1 MFDNWNFEGGAERIA
16 CLNYLNEAAVY
27 LANFVVLPNELVTK
41 ISEKCRLKVLNTIN
55 FMFRTGHIY
64 PRQGRK
70 SRHRSIVEMYVLAEE
85 IQDSDILN
93 LGTRFLGNIA
103 ILMSMYIFLILEYCK
118 KSDFES
124 IVEESEDVRNEV
136 QLVYAGFIEM
146 AKCFFDTTHKM
157 YDEIELQNGSKF
169 TVYDHLIDSFA
180 GNTSIS
186 EQNLNGFQNLIQVI
200 VTCHRFYGT
209 IVNLEF
215 CKVLLLASEY
225 RNGKAALCS
234 SSYQL
239 SYVKPSISSLSN
251 QICDYF
257 LEMNEDELKQEDV
270 LYVEQILYVVG
281 IIHTRVFQEQD
292 FSSFIQKHVQ
302 VGAKLLR
309 CSMLEKRLCAMNYI
323 SRLCNT
329 VDIHNNNMDN
339 RATLAST
346 ADDYRYTN
354 GKDVVGVRWHY
365 FDSKNMLDCLEQYQ
379 ILDTVYTKVFHAELI
394 KKSVDI
400 IVFYSRLNC
409 VTEEHIELIW
419 KSLRDKNENERRII
433 FDCLISALMNS
444 RNLLHCRNTIYLIE
458 KLILSSIAKV
468 SEDKPFLLFLR
479 QFFSKVCKLSKEK
492 REAIEKS
499 SNVVNSSDGIHE
511 TPRVQQSNTVM
522 PDKTINGWVINLTG
536 DDEIHNDAFGRDNN
550 THAEENGN
558 DSRIQNPCCSLSYID
573 ACFEAFGEM
582 NFQFVCQNFSADA
595 GRSGR

>member
-1 MFDNWNFEGGAERIA
+1 MFENFNFEDGAERIA

-41 ISEKCRLKVLNTIN
+41 ISDKCRLKVLNTIN

-209 IVNLEF
+209 VVNLEF

-257 LEMNEDELKQEDV
+257 LGMNEDELKQEDV

-281 IIHTRVFQEQD
+281 IIHTRVFREQD

-329 VDIHNNNMDN
+329 VDTHNINMDN
-339 RATLAST
+339 RAALAGT

-354 GKDVVGVRWHY
+354 GKDVVGIRWHY
-365 FDSKNMLDCLEQYQ
+365 FDSKNMLDCLERYR
-379 ILDTVYTKVFHAELI
+379 ILTLYI
-394 KKSVDI
+394 
-400 IVFYSRLNC
+400 
-409 VTEEHIELIW
+409 
-419 KSLRDKNENERRII
+419 LR
-433 FDCLISALMNS
+433 CSM
-444 RNLLHCRNTIYLIE
+444 
-458 KLILSSIAKV
+458 
-468 SEDKPFLLFLR
+468 
-479 QFFSKVCKLSKEK
+479 
-492 REAIEKS
+492 
-499 SNVVNSSDGIHE
+499 
-511 TPRVQQSNTVM
+511 QS
-522 PDKTINGWVINLTG
+522 
-536 DDEIHNDAFGRDNN
+536 
-550 THAEENGN
+550 
-558 DSRIQNPCCSLSYID
+558 
-573 ACFEAFGEM
+573 
-582 NFQFVCQNFSADA
+582 
-595 GRSGR
+595 